1 MQHLRSVPD
10 FAAIFIFALSL
21 PMLKNLLF
29 VNSLIFIFVASL
41 VGWAGFYVV
50 YPLFD
55 LKESILSTQVQAA
68 ETAVSTTTPPV
79 ITNINVDEVTPTSTT
94 ISWVTDKESDSLINY
109 SLSRDYGTIRI
120 PESTKEHK
128 LVIPDLLSDKFY
140 YFRVVSSD
148 AYGNQSISNDFSFV
162 TKADATTTP
171 PPPVDENPV
180 KPAYGEG
187 NGPGQGGEPS
197 IPKNEQQIVNQVIN
211 LLDKVSSEDSLS
223 LIESKIDQEAQ
234 EKAAPPVI
242 SGDFAKVEVGTDW
255 ATITWKTDKD
265 SNSIVSYASESDYNA
280 NSANGYRVNQG
291 EPNEMVQQHKVEIR
305 GLSPATTYHY
315 RVSSKSALDLQSVS
329 EDNTFKTKSVLP
341 EIFNATVAKA
351 EEDAATIEFTTNVP
365 CSAVVEYTDL
375 NTNIVKLEG
384 SPLLVT
390 SNSIRIKDL
399 TFDTYYSVVIKVEN
413 EQGEKTVSEPLSF
426 KTIKDIVPPVISSV
440 KAKSNLDQGTDNTQ
454 TIINWRTDEMA
465 ICQLKYKTG
474 VDKNQEDAPDK
485 KEDTKNKDLDY
496 VTNHIQVLMDFKMAS
511 VYKYWIECSDKTG
524 NKVRSDNYT
533 ILTPVREQSILDIIL
548 KNFEGTFGWLK
559 KK

>member
-1 MQHLRSVPD
+1 
-10 FAAIFIFALSL
+10 
-21 PMLKNLLF
+21 MLKNLLF
-29 VNSLIFIFVASL
+29 VNSLIFIFVSSL
-41 VGWAGFYVV
+41 IGWTGFYVV

-55 LKESILSTQVQAA
+55 LKKSILSTEAIAA
-68 ETAVSTTTPPV
+68 ETGTSTSTPPV
-79 ITNINVDEVTPTSTT
+79 ITNINIDEVTATSTT
-94 ISWVTDKESDSLINY
+94 ISWTTDKAADSLINY

-120 PESTKEHK
+120 PESTKDHK
-128 LVIPDLLSDKFY
+128 LIIPDLLPDQFY

-148 AYGNQSISNDFSFV
+148 SYGNQSLSNDLSFV
-162 TKADATTTP
+162 TKSDATTTP

-180 KPAYGEG
+180 KPTYGEG
-187 NGPGQGGEPS
+187 NGPGEGGAPS
-197 IPKNEQQIVNQVIN
+197 IPKNEEQLVNQVIN

-255 ATITWKTDKD
+255 ATITWKTDKEA
-265 SNSIVSYASESDYNA
+265 NSIVSYASENEYNA

-291 EPNEMVQQHKVEIR
+291 EPNEMVLGHRITIR

-329 EDNTFKTKSVLP
+329 EDNTFKTKSILP
-341 EIFNATVAKA
+341 EIFNAAVTKA

-375 NTNIVKLEG
+375 NTNVVKLEG

-390 SNSIRIKDL
+390 TNSIRIKDL
-399 TFDTYYSVVIKVEN
+399 IFDTYYSVVIKVEN
-413 EQGEKTVSEPLSF
+413 EQGEKTVSEPLTF
-426 KTIKDIVPPVISSV
+426 KTIKDIVPPVIASV

-454 TIINWRTDEMA
+454 TIINWRTDELA
-465 ICQLKYKTG
+465 ICQLLYKTG
-474 VDKNQEDAPDK
+474 VDKAEEEGGK
-485 KEDTKNKDLDY
+485 KEANNKNKDLDY

-511 VYKYWIECSDKTG
+511 VYKYWIECADKTG

>member
-1 MQHLRSVPD
+1 
-10 FAAIFIFALSL
+10 
-21 PMLKNLLF
+21 
-29 VNSLIFIFVASL
+29 
-41 VGWAGFYVV
+41 
-50 YPLFD
+50 
-55 LKESILSTQVQAA
+55 
-68 ETAVSTTTPPV
+68 
-79 ITNINVDEVTPTSTT
+79 
-94 ISWVTDKESDSLINY
+94 
-109 SLSRDYGTIRI
+109 
-120 PESTKEHK
+120 
-128 LVIPDLLSDKFY
+128 
-140 YFRVVSSD
+140 
-148 AYGNQSISNDFSFV
+148 
-162 TKADATTTP
+162 
-171 PPPVDENPV
+171 
-180 KPAYGEG
+180 
-187 NGPGQGGEPS
+187 
-197 IPKNEQQIVNQVIN
+197 
-211 LLDKVSSEDSLS
+211 
-223 LIESKIDQEAQ
+223 
-234 EKAAPPVI
+234 
-242 SGDFAKVEVGTDW
+242 
-255 ATITWKTDKD
+255 
-265 SNSIVSYASESDYNA
+265 
-280 NSANGYRVNQG
+280 
-291 EPNEMVQQHKVEIR
+291 MVQQHKVEIR

-474 VDKNQEDAPDK
+474 ADKNQEDAPDK

-511 VYKYWIECSDKTG
+511 VYKYWIECADKTG

>member
-1 MQHLRSVPD
+1 
-10 FAAIFIFALSL
+10 
-21 PMLKNLLF
+21 MLKNLLF
-29 VNSLIFIFVASL
+29 VNSLIFIFVSAI
-41 VGWAGFYVV
+41 VGCGSFFVV
-50 YPLFD
+50 YPLWGQ
-55 LKESILSTQVQAA
+55 KASILSTQVQAA
-68 ETAVSTTTPPV
+68 ETSTSTPPA
-79 ITNINVDEVTPTSTT
+79 ITNIKVDEVTATSTT
-94 ISWVTDKESDSLINY
+94 ISWVTDKDSDSLVNY
-109 SLSRDYGTIRI
+109 SLTHDYGTIRI
-120 PESTKEHK
+120 PEATKEHK
-128 LVIPDLLSDKFY
+128 LVIPDLLPEKYY

-148 AYGNQSISNDFSFV
+148 GYGNQSISNDLSFV
-162 TKADATTTP
+162 TKSDGSSTP
-171 PPPVDENPV
+171 PVPVDENPV
-180 KPAYGEG
+180 KPTYGEG
-187 NGPGQGGEPS
+187 NGPGAGGAAS
-197 IPKNEQQIVNQVIN
+197 IPKNEQDIVNQVVK

-223 LIESKIDQEAQ
+223 LIESKINQEAQ

-255 ATITWKTDKD
+255 AIISWKTDKD
-265 SNSIVSYASESDYNA
+265 SNSIVSYASENDYNA
-280 NSANGYRVNQG
+280 QAANSYRVNQG
-291 EPNEMVQQHKVEIR
+291 EPNEMVLLHKVIVR

-315 RVSSKSALDLQSVS
+315 RVASKSSLDLQSVS
-329 EDNTFKTKSVLP
+329 EDNTFKTKSILP
-341 EIFNATVAKA
+341 EIFNAAVSKA

-375 NTNIVKLEG
+375 NTNVVKLEG

-399 TFDTYYSVVIKVEN
+399 KFDTYYSVVIKVEN
-413 EQGEKTVSEPLSF
+413 EQGEKTVSEPLTF

-454 TIINWRTDEMA
+454 TIINWRTDELA
-465 ICQLKYKTG
+465 ICQLLYKTG
-474 VDKNQEDAPDK
+474 AAVADDGSEK
-485 KEDTKNKDLDY
+485 KDINNKNKDVDY

>member
-1 MQHLRSVPD
+1 
-10 FAAIFIFALSL
+10 
-21 PMLKNLLF
+21 MLKNIIFL
-29 VNSLIFIFVASL
+29 NSLIFIFVSSL
-41 VGWAGFYVV
+41 IGWTGFYIV
-50 YPLFD
+50 YPLWGQ
-55 LKESILSTQVQAA
+55 KASILNLEAQAA
-68 ETAVSTTTPPV
+68 ETAVSTTTPPA
-79 ITNINVDEVTPTSTT
+79 ITNISIDSVTATSST
-94 ISWVTDKESDSLINY
+94 ISWTTDKEADSLVNY

-120 PESTKEHK
+120 PEATKDHK
-128 LVIPDLLSDKFY
+128 LIIPDLLSDQFY

-148 AYGNQSISNDFSFV
+148 ADGNQSISNDLSFV
-162 TKADATTTP
+162 TKSDATITP
-171 PPPVDENPV
+171 PTPVDENPV
-180 KPAYGEG
+180 KPTYGEG
-187 NGPGQGGEPS
+187 NGPGQGGAPS

-211 LLDKVSSEDSLS
+211 LLDKVSSENSLS
-223 LIESKIDQEAQ
+223 LIESKVNEVAS

-242 SGDFAKVEVGTDW
+242 SGDFAKVEIGTDW
-255 ATITWKTDKD
+255 AIITWKTDKD
-265 SNSIVSYASESDYNA
+265 SNSIASYASENEYNT
-280 NSANGYRVNQG
+280 NSSSGYRVNQG
-291 EPNEMVQQHKVEIR
+291 EPNEMVQQHKVTIR

-329 EDNTFKTKSVLP
+329 EDNTFKTKSILP
-341 EIFNATVAKA
+341 EIFNAAVAKA

-399 TFDTYYSVVIKVEN
+399 IFDTYYSVVIKVEN
-413 EQGEKTVSEPLSF
+413 EQGEKTVSQPLTF
-426 KTIKDIVPPVISSV
+426 KTIKDVVPPIIASV

-454 TIINWRTDEMA
+454 TIVNWRTDEPA
-465 ICQLKYKTG
+465 ICQLLYKTG
-474 VDKNQEDAPDK
+474 VDKADDGSK
-485 KEDTKNKDLDY
+485 KEANNKNKDLDY

-511 VYKYWIECSDKTG
+511 VYKYWIECSDRTG